1 MDADDPDQ
9 DAEACGVSRGTVDRV
24 LNNRGRVREEIADRV
39 REKAKEFGYRPNT
52 AGKALAARKK
62 NYVIGVILT
71 SEGVEFFEEVLNG
84 IQKGQEE
91 ACQQRLTAQI
101 VKGEMFMVQSRR
113 IGLKNDMSR
122 EVTWNNKDC
131 MRKRKRRN
139 ERNEKYSDRHGGSQG
154 PL

>member
-1 MDADDPDQ
+1 MPRFYAYRKFRDPKGIEWCLWDFFMHTGTQRKHVIKPINRFADGCPTQ
-9 DAEACGVSRGTVDRV
+9 RVVEKVVPLLEITRAPGKSMSAEADG
-24 LNNRGRVREEIADRV
+24 ADC
-39 REKAKEFGYRPNT
+39 E
-52 AGKALAARKK
+52 
-62 NYVIGVILT
+62 
-71 SEGVEFFEEVLNG
+71 
-84 IQKGQEE
+84 
-91 ACQQRLTAQI
+91 
-101 VKGEMFMVQSRR
+101 GEMFMVQSRR

>member
-1 MDADDPDQ
+1 
-9 DAEACGVSRGTVDRV
+9 
-24 LNNRGRVREEIADRV
+24 
-39 REKAKEFGYRPNT
+39 
-52 AGKALAARKK
+52 
-62 NYVIGVILT
+62 
-71 SEGVEFFEEVLNG
+71 
-84 IQKGQEE
+84 
-91 ACQQRLTAQI
+91 
-101 VKGEMFMVQSRR
+101 MVQSRR